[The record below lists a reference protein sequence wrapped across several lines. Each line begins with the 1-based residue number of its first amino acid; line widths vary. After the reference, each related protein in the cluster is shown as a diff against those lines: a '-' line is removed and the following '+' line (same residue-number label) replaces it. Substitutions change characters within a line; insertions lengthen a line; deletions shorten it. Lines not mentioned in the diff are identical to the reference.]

1 MRPLVGAGSLSSM
14 KLPPLNPPARRRR
27 LIPALFL
34 PLGLAALASAQP
46 APEFQSLF
54 NGSDLTGWSG
64 LDGYWSVR
72 DGAITGRTTAEMP
85 LKTNTF
91 LVWRDEVANF
101 EFRAK
106 FRLSAENP
114 KHFSNSGVQ
123 YRSRIIDP
131 AKWIVGGYQAD
142 MDADNV
148 YTGQLYEERGRGIV
162 VKPGERILIGPLNA
176 AGKPQLTALGAP
188 TDPAA
193 IKATI
198 HPGEWNDL
206 VIITQGNHLR
216 HWVNGLLTAEA
227 IDLDETKGAKS
238 GVLALQLHAGAP
250 MTAQFKDIML
260 KVLPP

>member
-1 MRPLVGAGSLSSM
+1 MR
-14 KLPPLNPPARRRR
+14 
-27 LIPALFL
+27 
-34 PLGLAALASAQP
+34 
-46 APEFQSLF
+46 E
-54 NGSDLTGWSG
+54 
-64 LDGYWSVR
+64 
-72 DGAITGRTTAEMP
+72 GAITGRTTAERP
-85 LKTNTF
+85 LKTNSF
-91 LVWRDEVANF
+91 LVWREPVANF

-106 FRLSAENP
+106 FRLSADNA

-162 VKPGERILIGPLNA
+162 VKPGERIRIGPLDA
-176 AGKPQLTALGAP
+176 GGKPQLVAFGSP

-206 VIITQGNHLR
+206 VIIAEGNRLR
-216 HWVNGLLTAEA
+216 HFVNGLLTAEA
-227 IDLDETKGAKS
+227 IDTDETKRAQS
-238 GVLALQLHAGAP
+238 GVLALQLHAGPP